1 MTRISSMTGFASA
14 DGQDWCWEARS
25 VNHRGLDLRLRLP
38 PGWDRLE
45 PAVRKAAQ
53 ARFAR
58 GSVTLELRFE
68 QASGGQRFRVDEA
81 WLAELA
87 NVAARHGDGDIAG
100 LMGLRGV
107 IETVDRDP
115 EARDETALLATMEEA
130 LDGLFEARQAE
141 GRALAAA
148 LDELLQAMRVQA
160 ETARGLAAMQPAALR
175 DRLAAALAALD
186 ADLPE
191 ERLAQEVALLAAK
204 ADVREELDRLDAH
217 LEAAAGYLASGE
229 AVGRKLDFLCQE
241 INREANTLGSKS
253 ADLDLT
259 RTVLDLK
266 AALEAFRE
274 QARNVE

>member
-1 MTRISSMTGFASA
+1 MTRLSSMTGFASA
-14 DGQDWCWEARS
+14 GRQDWSWEARS

-38 PGWDRLE
+38 PGWDGLE
-45 PAVRKAAQ
+45 APARKAAQ

-58 GSVTLELRFE
+58 GSVTLELRFG
-68 QASGGQRFRVDEA
+68 QATAEQRFRVDEA
-81 WLAELA
+81 WLDELA
-87 NVAARHGDGDIAG
+87 KVAGRRGGVDIAG

-107 IETVDRDP
+107 IEAVDRDP
-115 EARDETALLATMEEA
+115 EARDEAALLATMEEA
-130 LDGLFEARQAE
+130 LDGLLEARRAE
-141 GRALAAA
+141 GRAVGAA
-148 LDELLQAMRVQA
+148 LDELLSAMKTQAGA
-160 ETARGLAAMQPAALR
+160 ARGMAATQPAALR
-175 DRLAAALAALD
+175 ERLAAAIAALD

-191 ERLAQEVALLAAK
+191 DRLAQEVALLAAK

-217 LEAAAGYLASGE
+217 LEAAAALLASGE

-259 RTVLDLK
+259 RAVLDLK

-274 QARNVE
+274 QARNLE

>member
-1 MTRISSMTGFASA
+1 MTRLSSMTGFASA
-14 DGQDWCWEARS
+14 TGQDWSWEARS

-38 PGWDRLE
+38 PGCDGLE
-45 PAVRKAAQ
+45 PSARKAAQ

-68 QASGGQRFRVDEA
+68 PASAGQRFRVDEA
-81 WLAELA
+81 WLEELA
-87 NVAARHGDGDIAG
+87 EVAGRRGGRDIAG

-107 IETVDRDP
+107 IEAVDRDP
-115 EARDETALLATMEEA
+115 EARDEAALLASMEEA
-130 LDGLFEARQAE
+130 LDGLLEARQAE
-141 GRALAAA
+141 GRALGAA
-148 LDELLQAMRVQA
+148 LDDLLLSMKAQAG
-160 ETARGLAAMQPAALR
+160 TARSLAATQPAALR
-175 DRLAAALAALD
+175 ERLVAAVAALD
-186 ADLPE
+186 AELPE
-191 ERLAQEVALLAAK
+191 DRLAQEVALLAAK

-217 LEAAAGYLASGE
+217 LEAASELLASGE

-253 ADLDLT
+253 ADLELT
-259 RTVLDLK
+259 RAVLDLK

>member
-1 MTRISSMTGFASA
+1 MTGLSSMTGFASA
-14 DGQDWCWEARS
+14 GGPDWSWEARS

-38 PGWDRLE
+38 SGWDGLE
-45 PAVRKAAQ
+45 PQVRQAAQ

-58 GSVTLELRFE
+58 GSITLELRFE
-68 QASGGQRFRVDEA
+68 QASGRQRYRVDEA
-81 WLAELA
+81 WLDELA
-87 NVAARHGDGDIAG
+87 DVAGRRGDRNIAG

-107 IETVDRDP
+107 IEAVDPGP
-115 EARDETALLATMEEA
+115 EARDEAALLATLEEA
-130 LDGLFEARQAE
+130 LDGLLEARRAE
-141 GRALAAA
+141 GRALGAA
-148 LDELLQAMRVQA
+148 LDAHLLDMMAQAR
-160 ETARGLAAMQPAALR
+160 TAREQAATQPAALR
-175 DRLAAALAALD
+175 DRLAAAIAALD

-217 LEAAAGYLASGE
+217 LEGAAALLASGE

-259 RTVLDLK
+259 RIVLDLK

>member
-1 MTRISSMTGFASA
+1 MTRLSSMTGFASA
-14 DGQDWCWEARS
+14 GGPDWTWEIRS

-45 PAVRKAAQ
+45 PPVRKAVQ

-58 GSVTLELRFE
+58 GSVTADLRFE
-68 QASGGQRFRVDEA
+68 QASGQQRYRVDEA
-81 WLAELA
+81 WLDELA
-87 NVAARHGDGDIAG
+87 GVADRRGGGDITG
-100 LMGLRGV
+100 LLALRGV
-107 IETVDRDP
+107 IEPVDP
-115 EARDETALLATMEEA
+115 KTEARDEAALLATLEAA
-130 LDGLFEARQAE
+130 LDGLREARLAE
-141 GRALAAA
+141 GRSLGAA
-148 LDELLQAMRVQA
+148 LEAHLLAMQDGAR
-160 ETARGLAAMQPAALR
+160 TAR
-175 DRLAAALAALD
+175 RLAAAQPEALRERLAAAIAALD
-186 ADLPE
+186 TNLPE

-217 LEAAAGYLASGE
+217 LEATTALLASGE

-241 INREANTLGSKS
+241 IHREANTLGSKS

>member
-1 MTRISSMTGFASA
+1 MTGFASA
-14 DGQDWCWEARS
+14 AGPDWRWEVRS

-38 PGWDRLE
+38 SGCDGLE
-45 PAVRKAAQ
+45 PAVRKAVQ
-53 ARFAR
+53 ARFQR
-58 GSVTLELRFE
+58 GSISLELRFE
-68 QASGGQRFRVDEA
+68 QAQGRQRYRVDEA
-81 WLAELA
+81 WLDELA
-87 NVAARHGDGDIAG
+87 VVAERRGGGDPAG

-107 IETVDRDP
+107 IEAVDPDL
-115 EARDETALLATMEEA
+115 EARDEAALLATLEDA
-130 LDGLFEARQAE
+130 LDGLLDARRGE

-148 LDELLQAMRVQA
+148 LDGHLLAMKA
-160 ETARGLAAMQPAALR
+160 GAGAARGMAASQPAALR
-175 DRLAAALAALD
+175 DRLAAAIAALD
-186 ADLPE
+186 AELPE

-217 LEAAAGYLASGE
+217 LEAVAALLASGG

-241 INREANTLGSKS
+241 IHREANTLGSKS

-274 QARNVE
+274 QARNLE

>member
-14 DGQDWCWEARS
+14 GRQDWRWEARS

-38 PGWDRLE
+38 PGWDGLE

-58 GSVTLELRFE
+58 GSVTVELRFE
-68 QASGGQRFRVDEA
+68 QVSGGQRFRVDEA
-81 WLAELA
+81 WLADLA
-87 NVAARHGDGDIAG
+87 NVAARHGGGDIAG

-107 IETVDRDP
+107 IESIDRDP
-115 EARDETALLATMEEA
+115 EARDEAALLETMEEA
-130 LDGLFEARQAE
+130 LDGLVEARQAE
-141 GRALAAA
+141 GQALAAV
-148 LDELLQAMRVQA
+148 LEELLRAMRAQA
-160 ETARGLAAMQPAALR
+160 ETARGLAATQPAALR
-175 DRLAAALAALD
+175 DRLAAALAALETG
-186 ADLPE
+186 LPE

-217 LEAAAGYLASGE
+217 LDAASGHLASGE

-241 INREANTLGSKS
+241 LNREANTLGSKS

-259 RTVLDLK
+259 RAVLDLK

>member
-1 MTRISSMTGFASA
+1 MTGLASMTGFAA
-14 DGQDWCWEARS
+14 AGGPDWRWEARS

-38 PGWDRLE
+38 SGWTGLE
-45 PAVRKAAQ
+45 PAARKALQ
-53 ARFAR
+53 ARFQR
-58 GSVTLELRFE
+58 GSITLELRFE
-68 QASGGQRFRVDEA
+68 QAEGRQRYRVDET
-81 WLAELA
+81 WLDELTA
-87 NVAARHGDGDIAG
+87 IAARRGGGGVAG

-107 IETVDRDP
+107 IEAVDP
-115 EARDETALLATMEEA
+115 ELAARDEAALLASMAEA
-130 LDGLFEARQAE
+130 LDGLAQARRAE

-148 LDELLQAMRVQA
+148 LDGHLLAMQAG
-160 ETARGLAAMQPAALR
+160 ARAARSLAALQPAALR
-175 DRLAAALAALD
+175 SRFAAAIAALD
-186 ADLPE
+186 AELPE

-217 LEAAAGYLASGE
+217 LEAAGALLASGD

-241 INREANTLGSKS
+241 LHREANTLGAKA

-259 RTVLDLK
+259 RIVLDLK